1 MKITNVNTLSAL
13 LDRLITE
20 NIKKFFFEKD
30 GLSDKANHQ
39 KIIIGALNAEI
50 STLLMEC
57 FYDGYKYLDEKRTF
71 SQAFPMEVV
80 SLVLNDIRIG
90 EADRARLEEA
100 TSDDPDFYRM
110 AFNEI
115 RLRVS
120 NENRSVNKNS
130 IDYMMK
136 KISE

>member
-20 NIKKFFFEKD
+20 HIKKFFFEKD
-30 GLSDKANHQ
+30 GLIDKANHQ
-39 KIIIGALNAEI
+39 KIIIGGLNVEI
-50 STLLMEC
+50 SNLLTEC

-71 SQAFPMEVV
+71 SQAFPMEVA

-100 TSDDPDFYRM
+100 TSEDPDFYRM

-130 IDYMMK
+130 IDYMIK